1 MPLENAA
8 EKYEFLESHTCK
20 FARHNFTHIVFRHQ
34 GKTISVLMTDLQNY
48 PALKNGEIVKFA
60 ADGYQIAR
68 FYVKDKAVF
77 VVSDLPEQ
85 ENSITAE
92 ILETPMKRK
101 LSAKKQKPFAL
112 LARAK

>member
-1 MPLENAA
+1 
-8 EKYEFLESHTCK
+8 
-20 FARHNFTHIVFRHQ
+20 
-34 GKTISVLMTDLQNY
+34 MTDLQNY
-48 PALKNGEIVKFA
+48 PMLKNSEIAKITA
-60 ADGYQIAR
+60 NGYQVAR
-68 FYVKDKAVF
+68 FDVKDKAVF